1 MARTT
6 AVRLLTAVVVLV
18 LLPLSPA
25 SAQGARE
32 SNDERRQEVEREL
45 GLARASNA
53 SVEAETARLDTAVSR
68 QRAAVAA
75 ARQAEAVA
83 GARAEAAARR
93 LAEIEAKAADTRAE
107 LARRAVAAYV
117 HPRAGAELSM
127 LAESASLAEAAQRR
141 TLMAVVQGRTADIIG
156 ELRAVQ
162 DDQAVATKELEQA
175 RRSAAERAQAEA
187 ESAARL
193 EAEQR
198 AQRAAHDELAR
209 RIAGLQAES
218 DALAAEAAALE
229 ARIRQRS
236 APPQPSAG
244 PAPTPA
250 RPSGGGSGFV
260 WPLDGVLT
268 SPYGPRWGS
277 FHAGIDIGAPEGT
290 PIAAAGPGVVISA
303 GWLGAY
309 GNLVVI
315 DHGGGVSTAYA
326 HQSRIATAEGQR
338 VGRGEVIGYVG
349 STGVSTGD
357 HLHFEV
363 RVGGSTRDPLGY
375 LP

>member
-1 MARTT
+1 M
-6 AVRLLTAVVVLV
+6 TAVVVFG

-25 SAQGARE
+25 FAQAGRDG
-32 SNDERRQEVEREL
+32 NDQRRQDVEREL

-53 SVEAETARLDTAVSR
+53 AVEAETTRLDAAVSR
-68 QRAAVAA
+68 QQAA
-75 ARQAEAVA
+75 AAAAQQAEAA
-83 GARAEAAARR
+83 ATAQAEAAARR
-93 LAEIEAKAADTRAE
+93 LAEIEARAAGTRAE

-117 HPRAGAELSM
+117 HPRASAELSV
-127 LAESASLAEAAQRR
+127 LAESSSLAEAAQRR
-141 TLMAVVQGRTADIIG
+141 TLMAVIQGRTGDVIG
-156 ELRAVQ
+156 ELRAVRE
-162 DDQAVATKELEQA
+162 DQAVATEELDQA
-175 RRSAAERAQAEA
+175 RRSATERAGAEA

-193 EAEQR
+193 VAEQR

-218 DALAAEAAALE
+218 DALAQAAATLE

-236 APPQPSAG
+236 AAPQPSAG
-244 PAPTPA
+244 PAQA
-250 RPSGGGSGFV
+250 RPASGGASGFV
-260 WPLDGVLT
+260 WPVGGVLT

-277 FHAGIDIGAPEGT
+277 FHAGIDIGAPGGT
-290 PIAAAGPGVVISA
+290 PIVAAAAGGVISA

-315 DHGGGVSTAYA
+315 DHGGGVATAYA
-326 HQSRIATAEGQR
+326 HQSRIAVADGQR
-338 VGRGEVIGYVG
+338 VGRGEVVGYVG

-363 RVGGSTRDPLGY
+363 RVGGSTRDPVGY